1 MPSRENPW
9 RMRPGTPDALPRFMS
24 KEPPGVSNRF
34 IVSSMFGAEQAL
46 ALSCLRRQARVLR
59 TACFRDVRVEL
70 AAASGALSPPRLVFL
85 LDDGRALAW
94 FGEARPY
101 VVHPS
106 FGDLC
111 DMHGLREA
119 LVHAA

>member
-1 MPSRENPW
+1 MQ
-9 RMRPGTPDALPRFMS
+9 PGTCDAVTRFMS
-24 KEPPGVSNRF
+24 KEPPGVGGRL
-34 IVSSMFGAEQAL
+34 IVSSMFGAEHAL
-46 ALSCLRRQARVLR
+46 AQSCLRGQARVLR
-59 TACFRDVRVEL
+59 TATFRGVRVETT
-70 AAASGALSPPRLVFL
+70 ARVGALLPPRLVFL

-119 LVHAA
+119 LVQAA

>member
-1 MPSRENPW
+1 
-9 RMRPGTPDALPRFMS
+9 MS
-24 KEPPGVSNRF
+24 NEPPGVSSRF
-34 IVSSMFGAEQAL
+34 VSSIFGAEQAV
-46 ALSCLRRQARVLR
+46 ALSCLRKQARVLR
-59 TACFRDVRVEL
+59 TASFHGVSVEL
-70 AAASGALSPPRLVFL
+70 TAGRGALSPPRLVFL

-111 DMHGLREA
+111 DMHGLRDA